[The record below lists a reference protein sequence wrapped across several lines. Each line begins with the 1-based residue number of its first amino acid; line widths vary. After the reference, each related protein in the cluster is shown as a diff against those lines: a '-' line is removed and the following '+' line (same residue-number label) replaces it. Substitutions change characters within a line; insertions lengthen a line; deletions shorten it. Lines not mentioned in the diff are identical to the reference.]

1 MAMDIIARGL
11 ATSLL
16 GSNGKIASDKMP
28 TVEGTS
34 ELTGF
39 FPVGKLTDPSLVEGK
54 TAEEILLMMLFG
66 VVSPTLTAPS
76 LSIELSTKTP
86 LLIGRE
92 ATLEGALVFDRGRI
106 DPAYGTSGYRA
117 GLPISFSITDKLI
130 ETSNTTYNFKF
141 SFTPTASENFV
152 GYSVS
157 YSEGEQ
163 PLNSIGQN
171 FNSPLPAGI
180 IGNQLSIAAT
190 YPIYCDEGKEIEFEW
205 IQDEDGDAYQSAF
218 ATEATGERQAFA
230 VSNNLKV
237 IGVKTFDDL
246 AQQWNWLGGETAEV
260 SLTYFDTTTVTG
272 ESLGEKTDYTLY
284 THNYLEVGARELRIY
299 VE

>member
-1 MAMDIIARGL
+1 MAIDIIARGL

-16 GSNGKIASDKMP
+16 GSNGKIASNKMP

-39 FPVGKLTDPSLVEGK
+39 FPIGKLTDPSLIEGK
-54 TAEEILLMMLFG
+54 TSEEILLMMLFG

-86 LLIGRE
+86 LIIGRE

-117 GLPISFSITDKLI
+117 GLPISFSIADELI

-205 IQDEDGDAYQSAF
+205 FEDEDGEGYAALF
-218 ATEATGERQAFA
+218 ATEATGER
-230 VSNNLKV
+230 
-237 IGVKTFDDL
+237 
-246 AQQWNWLGGETAEV
+246 
-260 SLTYFDTTTVTG
+260 
-272 ESLGEKTDYTLY
+272 
-284 THNYLEVGARELRIY
+284 
-299 VE
+299 

>member
-1 MAMDIIARGL
+1 MAIDIIARGL

-28 TVEGTS
+28 TMEGTS
-34 ELTGF
+34 DLTGF
-39 FPVGKLTDPSLVEGK
+39 FPIGKLTDPSLIEGK

-86 LLIGRE
+86 LIIGRKSI
-92 ATLEGALVFDRGRI
+92 LEGALVFDRGSI
-106 DPAYGTSGYRA
+106 SPAYGTSGFRA
-117 GLPISFSITDKLI
+117 GLPISFLIADELI
-130 ETSNTTYNFKF
+130 ETTDTTCNFKF
-141 SFTPTASENFV
+141 SITPTVSENKIA
-152 GYSVS
+152 YSVS
-157 YSEGEQ
+157 YAEGEQ

-171 FNSPLPAGI
+171 FSSPLPAGLI
-180 IGNQLSIAAT
+180 THELSIAAT
-190 YPIYCDEGKEIEFEW
+190 YPIYCDEGKELEFEW
-205 IQDEDGDAYQSAF
+205 FEEEDGSGYVSTF
-218 ATEATGERQAFA
+218 ETEAFGERQAFA
-230 VSNNLKV
+230 ISNNVKV
-237 IGVKTFDDL
+237 IGVKTYDDL

-272 ESLGEKTDYTLY
+272 ESLGETTDYTLY
-284 THNYLEVGARELRIY
+284 THNYLEVGERELRIY